1 MNDQLHMKGFISRD
15 KDRGSGAPAHKNPEA
30 QAPQNK
36 VLLKQN
42 KPR

>member
-1 MNDQLHMKGFISRD
+1 MNDQLHMKGFIARD
-15 KDRGSGAPAHKNPEA
+15 KDRGSSIPAHKNP
-30 QAPQNK
+30 QAEVPQNK